1 MAYLRISRSTGALM
15 SITADNVALHVSQSW
30 GYYTS
35 FDATMDQSG
44 DNTARA
50 QQVRTLRVDFL
61 SFH

>member
-1 MAYLRISRSTGALM
+1 M